1 MEVGMFEILII
12 DDTRSVHAFLRSVL
26 SPFTELTLTSV
37 ANGSEGLVTLQS
49 GKSFDLIL
57 LDWEMPVMDGPTTF
71 ASLRANGCH
80 TPVIM
85 MTTKNEPD
93 DISRML
99 RAGVNEYMMKPF
111 TLDIILEKIEFAT
124 GKVIHL
130 AS

>member
-1 MEVGMFEILII
+1 MFEILII
-12 DDTRSVHAFLRSVL
+12 DDTRAVHAFLKSVL
-26 SPFTELTLTSV
+26 APFTDLRLTSV
-37 ANGSEGLVTLQS
+37 ANGSEGLVTLQG

-93 DISRML
+93 DIARML

-124 GKVIHL
+124 GKVIQL